1 MLGALE
7 PGREMD
13 NYALPERATP
23 RNSLPLLAALWAAIV
38 AASLYL
44 AATYDRPSVVILSSD
59 TSRFELAQNAQNA
72 LIAYGSVVAVT
83 GPGSVFGLALP
94 ALLALAPLGIRRY
107 RRGALLV
114 AGALVFGICLIWP
127 LSIGVLY
134 LPTALLLLLAGVAR

>member
-1 MLGALE
+1 
-7 PGREMD
+7 MD
-13 NYALPERATP
+13 DYALPERATP
-23 RNSLPLLAALWAAIV
+23 RNRLPLIAALWAAIV
-38 AASLYL
+38 AAYLYL
-44 AATYDRPSVVILSSD
+44 AATYDRPSVVVLSSD
-59 TSRFELAQNAQNA
+59 TSRFELAQNA
-72 LIAYGSVVAVT
+72 LIAYGSFVAVT